1 MKVLLIDVNC
11 KNSSTGKIVYD
22 LYQEINKKEGYE
34 AAICYGRGPL
44 IKEKN
49 IYKFS
54 SDLETKIHAFLTRV
68 TGLMGYFSPCATK
81 KLIKFI
87 DEYNPD
93 VIHIHELHSYFV
105 NIIPLIKFIKK
116 RNIKTIW
123 TFHCEFMYTG
133 KCGYAY
139 ECEKWKSECGNCPR
153 VKEYPKSLF
162 LDFTKKMFNDK
173 KNLMKD
179 FDNLIITTPS
189 EWLEKRVKKS
199 FLKDKEILTIHN
211 GIDTSIFHF
220 THYEDLMQ
228 KYKLKEEKI
237 VLSVAPDI
245 LSERKGGR
253 WILELA
259 KQYKDKNIK
268 FILIGVKDLNEK
280 FDENIIPVG
289 LLSDQN
295 ELAKYYSM
303 ADLFLICSKKE
314 TFSLV
319 TAESLCC
326 GVPVLGFESGAPET
340 VAIKKYSNFVTY
352 GNIDKL
358 KEKVDEFLYNK
369 NFDYEKISEEGIKK
383 YSKEKMVDSFLFYYR
398 KLIDKNVNF

>member
-1 MKVLLIDVNC
+1 MKILLIDVNC

-22 LYQEINKKEGYE
+22 LYQGINKKDGYE
-34 AAICYGRGPL
+34 ATICYGRGPL

-54 SDLETKIHAFLTRV
+54 SDLEAKIHAFLTRI
-68 TGLMGYFSPCATK
+68 TGLMGYFSPFATR

-87 DEYNPD
+87 DEYKPD

-139 ECEKWKSECGNCPR
+139 ECEKWQRECKNCPQ

-162 LDFTKKMFNDK
+162 FDFSRKMFKDK
-173 KNLMKD
+173 KNIMKN

-211 GIDTSIFHF
+211 GIDTDIFHP
-220 THYEDLMQ
+220 TDYEDL
-228 KYKLKEEKI
+228 KLKHKLNDEKI
-237 VLSVAPDI
+237 VLSIAPDI

-253 WILELA
+253 WVLELA
-259 KQYKDKNIK
+259 KQYKNKNIK
-268 FILIGVKDLNEK
+268 FILIGIKDLSEK
-280 FDENIIPVG
+280 FDENIIPIG
-289 LLSDQN
+289 LLSDQK

-303 ADLFLICSKKE
+303 ADLFLICSKRENFPTTCLEASCCGIPIIGFDEGGTKE
-314 TFSLV
+314 TGLEN
-319 TAESLCC
+319 A
-326 GVPVLGFESGAPET
+326 
-340 VAIKKYSNFVTY
+340 SNFVQY
-352 GNIDKL
+352 GDLKKL
-358 KEKVDEFLYNK
+358 KENIDEFLYNK
-369 NFDYEKISEEGIKK
+369 SFDCNEISKKGVKK
-383 YSKEKMVDSFLFYYR
+383 YSKKNMLNNYIKMY
-398 KLIDKNVNF
+398 